1 MKFISI
7 RTLKIIF
14 RFVRRTKERLPR
26 SVFALIIV
34 VILMGTTTFF
44 LATLEMLRWYIERDI
59 QSTLITTLRTSN
71 LPEESVTRT
80 IEILE
85 KGREES
91 LPQRI
96 FRVLSEPFRGETTD
110 STERTDYTERIDDAE
125 GGPLILSSFS
135 DLFSGTGWLDE
146 VKTTLYQDEMVTAL
160 TFPPRFEMEPIGTAE
175 VEFRERRV
183 DGSDMLCIWNDCLVE
198 RNGALFFVPFVERH
212 AYADARYALPLPAS
226 VASLKILSLSIGK
239 LETVWLVG
247 AVVEPAG
254 LPAGEAGEYEGHVFV
269 FDGARYSPALDAA
282 PAPLA
287 SRYPGTL
294 GFGGADNDWLVV
306 YGGYEGIAYRI
317 RGNDRSSI
325 ITNHSSLFG
334 IRVMENGFA
343 PLVLRSKIE
352 NCGLK
357 IENCTVWYIGSMTE
371 GKPKLIKLFEN
382 GDGVIAGALDLTR
395 DVFPI
400 GTNAAALAVDG
411 AGRRVVKLKI
421 GDEVAWRE
429 LRDLG
434 FVKDSA
440 REAVSKNLNTYTN
453 AEVRRATIT
462 EFDASPAGGTI
473 ELFLSND
480 GATWLPA
487 VVGEEVVF
495 PNPSGTALLWRARV
509 TPIGANEL
517 SPFLDRINLQFGI
530 KSI

>member
-26 SVFALIIV
+26 SVFALLIV
-34 VILMGTTTFF
+34 VILMSTTTFF

-71 LPEESVTRT
+71 LPEESVKRT
-80 IEILE
+80 IEMLE
-85 KGREES
+85 EGREEN

-96 FRVLSEPFRGETTD
+96 FRILSEPFREKETD
-110 STERTDYTERIDDAE
+110 STERMDDIERTDGTETE
-125 GGPLILSSFS
+125 PLTLSSFS
-135 DLFSGTGWLDE
+135 DLFSGTGWLDMSR
-146 VKTTLYQDEMVTAL
+146 TTLYQDERVTAL
-160 TFPPRFEMEPIGTAE
+160 TFPPRFEMKPIGMAE
-175 VEFRERRV
+175 VEFRERRA
-183 DGSDMLCIWNDCLVE
+183 DGSDMLCVWNDCLIE
-198 RNGALFFVPFVERH
+198 KNGALFFVPFVERH
-212 AYADARYALPLPAS
+212 AYADTRYALPPPAS
-226 VASLKILSLSIGK
+226 VASLKISSLSIGK

-247 AVVEPAG
+247 AVVEQ
-254 LPAGEAGEYEGHVFV
+254 AGEYEGHIFV
-269 FDGARYSPALDAA
+269 FDGARYSPAFDAA
-282 PAPLA
+282 TAPLT
-287 SRYPGTL
+287 SRYSGTL

-317 RGNDRSSI
+317 RGNNQSSI
-325 ITNHSSLFG
+325 ITDHSNLLG
-334 IRVMENGFA
+334 IRVMENGFQ
-343 PLVLRSKIE
+343 PVVLRSKIE

-357 IENCTVWYIGSMTE
+357 IENCTVWYVGSVTE

-400 GTNAAALAVDG
+400 GTNAAALATDG

-429 LRDLG
+429 FRDLG

-462 EFDASPAGGTI
+462 EFDASHAGGTI

-480 GATWLPA
+480 GVIWLPA

-495 PNPSGTALLWRARV
+495 PNPSGTALLWKARV
-509 TPIGANEL
+509 VPTGADDI
-517 SPFLDRINLQFGI
+517 SPFLDFLNIQFWARF
-530 KSI
+530 K